1 MFSEFALGT
10 KAGGIDLAKAV
21 PLPVDE
27 NQQGPGD
34 LVRLEYGT
42 GPCCARRAA
51 ALCADGAPARL
62 PLIFRFSNIVR
73 QARALGQPVL
83 FQPPAH
89 TSSFSAAK
97 QKAPKKGTSTLFRC
111 QLQAST
117 LEPNRL
123 ALPSNI
129 LQMIPEKG
137 TAHENCHH
145 ERSEGSA
152 FRPATDH

>member
-51 ALCADGAPARL
+51 ALCADGAPALL
-62 PLIFRFSNIVR
+62 PFGISVFKY
-73 QARALGQPVL
+73 RASGAGTR
-83 FQPPAH
+83 PACFVPAAGAH
-89 TSSFSAAK
+89 IEFLSGKTKGTEKRYVYLVSVPTSS
-97 QKAPKKGTSTLFRC
+97 
-111 QLQAST
+111 
-117 LEPNRL
+117 
-123 ALPSNI
+123 
-129 LQMIPEKG
+129 
-137 TAHENCHH
+137 
-145 ERSEGSA
+145 
-152 FRPATDH
+152 